1 MGLPYQLSSNS
12 TQTDSSPLACNVALK
27 QDNVLAWPFPFE
39 ARVQHE
45 GRLKLALMNGGDEAA
60 EVADTLRHD
69 GLNGAAIVAFQSI
82 EEERTMGERGARME
96 GLVSIRLTSVYK
108 RTSCG
113 DWQEGEDAG
122 GRGRSNG
129 WKTELMSTQRGA

>member
-1 MGLPYQLSSNS
+1 MSRLNKTTFLHG
-12 TQTDSSPLACNVALK
+12 
-27 QDNVLAWPFPFE
+27 PFPFE

-113 DWQEGEDAG
+113 DWQEGAWPFEWLENRTNEHTKG
-122 GRGRSNG
+122 SLKIG
-129 WKTELMSTQRGA
+129 